1 MNYTGL
7 AMIIAS
13 LVMFYHARDLPA
25 GEQTHIREQSTS
37 KAGDLDTQSGV
48 DAGTQAPNVSKEQT
62 AKTIETSDME
72 SDTTGGSHEVM
83 SSKDAKTCE
92 DPGQLRSLA
101 GFLMCMLSGVFTGN
115 TFTPAAVLAESAHH
129 SSDQMDYAWSSFAG
143 MVVTSFVALVLY
155 IMIRGEKV
163 HTPKAVVLPALGSGA
178 IGAIALSAFFKANQ
192 ELSMVIS
199 VPIIDSL
206 PCLIALAIGV
216 FFFKEIK
223 TKRGRAFAAGGVLI
237 QLVAILFI
245 ALSD

>member
-1 MNYTGL
+1 
-7 AMIIAS
+7 
-13 LVMFYHARDLPA
+13 
-25 GEQTHIREQSTS
+25 
-37 KAGDLDTQSGV
+37 
-48 DAGTQAPNVSKEQT
+48 
-62 AKTIETSDME
+62 
-72 SDTTGGSHEVM
+72 
-83 SSKDAKTCE
+83 
-92 DPGQLRSLA
+92 
-101 GFLMCMLSGVFTGN
+101 
-115 TFTPAAVLAESAHH
+115 
-129 SSDQMDYAWSSFAG
+129 
-143 MVVTSFVALVLY
+143 MVVTSFVVLVLY

-163 HTPKAVVLPALGSGA
+163 HTPKAVVLPALASGA